1 MAQKLRSHQIAVR
14 LSEFEQ
20 REIQSLL
27 ESGLYRSGGDFA
39 REVIR
44 EKLRRTEIVSI
55 GEESPKKVE
64 GLTLQYLERKNGP
77 NYASEIAEELG
88 LEYSGVFKVVNKLL
102 DEGVIRRSKV

>member
-1 MAQKLRSHQIAVR
+1 MAQKLTSRQIAVR

-27 ESGLYRSGGDFA
+27 ESGLYRSAADFA
-39 REVIR
+39 REAIR
-44 EKLRRTEIVSI
+44 EKLKRTEIVSI

-64 GLTLQYLERKNGP
+64 RLILQHLERKKGP
-77 NYASEIAEELG
+77 NYASGIAEELG
-88 LEYSGVFKVVNKLL
+88 LEYSVVFKVVNKLL